1 MNKKIT
7 VGLVLYTVPKYS
19 ETFFRNKIM
28 GLQENGF
35 DVVLFV
41 LYHEKNDGDIPCDVI
56 YAKNFGSGIFK
67 TLVNTL
73 GEFSKAIF
81 LNPKRSYR
89 LYQLDKRDGISL
101 KRRLKHLVLSQFLFQ
116 KHVDWLHFGFGMLAT
131 ERENVAEAMQAKM
144 AVSFR
149 GFDLYLSPLVH
160 KGCYDILFQKAVKY
174 HVLSEEMKTT
184 LLDHHIRQDQ
194 IEVITP
200 AIDVNFF
207 KSDEKRRHTK
217 RLELVTV
224 SRLHWK
230 KGLEYTIEA
239 LSHLKEAGVDFQ
251 YTIIGT
257 GIEKERLVFA
267 AHQLGVL
274 EYVTFTG
281 KLSHEAVK
289 RHLSQADMYL
299 QYSIQEGFCNAV
311 LEAQAMG
318 LLCLVSNAE
327 GLSENVIHEET
338 GWVIEKRQP
347 ALLAAKIIEVQQM
360 TEEEKQQIRTRAMQ
374 RVNQE
379 FNLDQ
384 QHQKFVN
391 FYR

>member
-1 MNKKIT
+1 MNEKIT

-41 LYHEKNDGDIPCDVI
+41 LYHEKNNWDIPCDVI
-56 YAKNFGSGIFK
+56 YAKNFGSGFFK

-73 GEFSKAIF
+73 GEFSKTIF

-89 LYQLDKRDGISL
+89 LYQLDKSDGISL
-101 KRRLKHLVLSQFLFQ
+101 KSRFKHLVLSQFLFQ

-131 ERENVAEAMQAKM
+131 ERENVAEAMQANM

-174 HVLSEEMKTT
+174 HVLSEEMKNT
-184 LLDHHIRQDQ
+184 LLDHRIKQDQ

-207 KSDEKRRHTK
+207 KSDEKRSQTK

-239 LSHLKEAGVDFQ
+239 LSYLKEAGVDFH

-274 EYVTFTG
+274 ECVTFTG